1 VSAAPPRIL
10 LLLPAASY
18 RNEAFVAAARR
29 LGAEVIA
36 CADYCHRLAP
46 DWGLPPRM
54 AVHFDQPAAAAEAI
68 LADLDGRPDAV
79 IAVDDAGLDL
89 AAVLAARL
97 GVPANAPAAVRR
109 LHDKLRFRELLEA
122 AGLPCPAY
130 HALAADGDPD
140 AAAAE
145 MSYPV
150 VVKARRLSGSRGVL
164 RADDRADLRRAVER
178 VRRIQDRS
186 DRASRSL
193 GLVVEEFV
201 PGSEHALEGLV
212 ENARLRVLAVFDK
225 PDPLDG
231 PAFEE
236 TILVTPSRL
245 GEAAQSALADAVQRA
260 LTAAG
265 LTTGPVHA
273 EARINAAGVWLL
285 EVAPRSIGGLCGRI
299 LTPALGMPLEEM
311 ILRQTLGLPVAQ
323 APPAGAAGAMM
334 IPIPRRGI
342 LQRVHNIDAALK
354 VPGVTGV
361 RITAEPGQVLV
372 PPPEGAS
379 YLGFMFSQAPT
390 PAEAEIALRLA
401 HLQLAVDLA
410 PEYPARRAG

>member
-1 VSAAPPRIL
+1 MGRRVV

-29 LGAEVIA
+29 LDAEVIA

-54 AVHFDQPAAAAEAI
+54 AVHFDQPEAAADAI

-79 IAVDDAGLDL
+79 IAVDDAGVEL
-89 AAVLAARL
+89 AAVLAQRL
-97 GVPANAPAAVRR
+97 GVPANPPAAVRR
-109 LHDKLRFRELLEA
+109 LHDKLAFRELLVE
-122 AGLPCPAY
+122 AGLRCPPFRGVA
-130 HALAADGDPD
+130 GGRD
-140 AAAAE
+140 AAAAARALGF
-145 MSYPV
+145 PL

-164 RADDRADLRRAVER
+164 RADDAEGLERAVER
-178 VRRIQDRS
+178 VRAIQDRA
-186 DRASRSL
+186 DRASREL
-193 GLVVEEFV
+193 GLVLEAFI

-212 ENARLRVLAVFDK
+212 EGGRLRVLAVFDK

-245 GEAAQSALADAVQRA
+245 PEATQAAFADAVQRA
-260 LTAAG
+260 AAAAG
-265 LTTGPVHA
+265 LVTGPVHA
-273 EARINAAGVWLL
+273 EARINADGLWLL
-285 EVAPRSIGGLCGRI
+285 EAAPRSIGGLCARV
-299 LTPALGMPLEEM
+299 LTPALGAPLEEL
-311 ILRQTLGLPVAQ
+311 ILRQALGLP
-323 APPAGAAGAMM
+323 APAAGNAGAAGAMM

-361 RITAEPGQVLV
+361 RITAEPGQLLA

-379 YLGFMFSQAPT
+379 YLGFIFSRAAT
-390 PAEAEIALRLA
+390 PAEAEIALRVA
-401 HLQLAVDLA
+401 CLQLAVDLA
-410 PEYPARRAG
+410 PEYPARKAG

>member
-1 VSAAPPRIL
+1 MPPRVL

-54 AVHFDQPAAAAEAI
+54 AVHFDQPEAAADAI
-68 LADLDGRPDAV
+68 LADLDAPPDAV
-79 IAVDDAGLDL
+79 IAVDDAGLEL
-89 AAVLAARL
+89 AAVLAKRL
-97 GVPANAPAAVRR
+97 GVPANPPSAVRR
-109 LHDKLRFRELLEA
+109 LHDKLAFRELLLA
-122 AGLPCPAY
+122 ARLPCPAFR
-130 HALAADGDPD
+130 AVAAGAE
-140 AAAAE
+140 AAAAARALRF
-145 MSYPV
+145 PL

-164 RADDRADLRRAVER
+164 RADDAASLERAAER
-178 VRRIQDRS
+178 VRAIQDRA
-186 DRASRSL
+186 DRSSREL
-193 GLVVEEFV
+193 GLVLEAFI
-201 PGSEHALEGLV
+201 PGSEHALEGLI
-212 ENARLRVLAVFDK
+212 EGGRLRVLAVFDK

-245 GEAAQSALADAVQRA
+245 PPATQAAFAEAVQRA
-260 LTAAG
+260 ATAAG
-265 LTTGPVHA
+265 LVTGPVHA
-273 EARINAAGVWLL
+273 EARVNAEGVWLL
-285 EVAPRSIGGLCGRI
+285 EAAPRSIGGLCGRI
-299 LTPALGMPLEEM
+299 LTPALGVPLEEL
-311 ILRQTLGLPVAQ
+311 ILRQALGLP
-323 APPAGAAGAMM
+323 APAHGEAGAAGAMM

-342 LQRVHNIDAALK
+342 LQRVHNVEAALQ

-361 RITAEPGQVLV
+361 RITAEPGQLLA

-379 YLGFMFSQAPT
+379 YLGFIFSRAAT
-390 PAEAEIALRLA
+390 PAEAEIALRVA

-410 PEYPARRAG
+410 PEYPARKAG